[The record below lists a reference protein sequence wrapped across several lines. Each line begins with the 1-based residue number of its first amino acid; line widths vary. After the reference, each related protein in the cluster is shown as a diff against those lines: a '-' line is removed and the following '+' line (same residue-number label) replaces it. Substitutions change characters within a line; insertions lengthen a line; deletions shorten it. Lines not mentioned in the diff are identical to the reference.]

1 MSTTQPIRSL
11 EELQQLKNFY
21 FSTETMILF
30 LRQRK
35 TETGT
40 TPCLCKTLCFL
51 YANSAFKASVKAGT
65 ILFKSPTIP

>member
-1 MSTTQPIRSL
+1 
-11 EELQQLKNFY
+11 
-21 FSTETMILF
+21 MILF

-40 TPCLCKTLCFL
+40 TPCLCKTFCFP

-65 ILFKSPTIP
+65 TLFKSPTIP